1 MKADYSQDDELSWTY
16 LVNDMYALVTLC
28 VNMTTNL
35 RLCRGGFK
43 ASALVGRH
51 LKKCLY
57 TYFSL
62 RY

>member
-16 LVNDMYALVTLC
+16 LVNDMYAVVALC

-51 LKKCLY
+51 LKNVCILI
-57 TYFSL
+57 FP
-62 RY
+62 